1 MAHGSYQEQID
12 HQVTIS
18 WAEFDE
24 WRNFSRIQE
33 VCFTKWKE
41 IQKSV
46 AKPLG
51 IGWSRVYLGAR
62 IQW

>member
-1 MAHGSYQEQID
+1 MANGSYQEQID

-24 WRNFSRIQE
+24 RRNFQMIQE

-46 AKPLG
+46 A
-51 IGWSRVYLGAR
+51 
-62 IQW
+62 

>member
-24 WRNFSRIQE
+24 WRNFPRIHE
-33 VCFTKWKE
+33 VE
-41 IQKSV
+41 GNPEVSGL
-46 AKPLG
+46 APRDRLE
-51 IGWSRVYLGAR
+51 
-62 IQW
+62 